1 MKNAGLY
8 LPALKQGVVVF
19 DGGLGTQIQARDLT
33 ADDYG
38 GGALEGA
45 VEGGE
50 SHVTTVTPQQHP
62 KLSST
67 TGR

>member
-8 LPALKQGVVVF
+8 LPALRNGVVVF

-45 VEGGE
+45 VDY
-50 SHVTTVTPQQHP
+50 
-62 KLSST
+62 LSIT
-67 TGR
+67 RPDVLEEIHR